1 MNDRRLDR
9 LAAGIILASLIAI
22 AALLFLAV
30 SEAQSGEYQR
40 STVFVAVTLF
50 LMGLAV
56 FVYER
61 AFTPGVVW
69 VLKDGKRAG
78 RIVGGEAVL
87 DPEHRDAK

>member
-1 MNDRRLDR
+1 VNDRQLER
-9 LAAGIILASLIAI
+9 LAVGTILACVVAI
-22 AALLFLAV
+22 AALLLLALA
-30 SEAQSGEYQR
+30 EAQSGEYQR

-50 LMGLAV
+50 LMGLAI

-69 VLKDGKRAG
+69 VMKDGKRAG
-78 RIVGGEAVL
+78 LIVGGEVVL

>member
-1 MNDRRLDR
+1 MDDSRLLR
-9 LAAGIILASLIAI
+9 VAAGTIIACAAAI
-22 AALLFLAV
+22 ALLLVLALI
-30 SEAQSGEYQR
+30 EAQSGEYQR

-78 RIVGGEAVL
+78 LLVGGEVVL
-87 DPEHRDAK
+87 DPGHRDAK

>member
-1 MNDRRLDR
+1 MNDRQLER
-9 LAAGIILASLIAI
+9 LAVGTILACVVAI
-22 AALLFLAV
+22 AALLLLALA
-30 SEAQSGEYQR
+30 EAQSGEYQR

-50 LMGLAV
+50 LMGLAI

-69 VLKDGKRAG
+69 VMKDGKRAG
-78 RIVGGEAVL
+78 LIVGGEVVL

>member
-1 MNDRRLDR
+1 VNDDQIDR
-9 LAAGIILASLIAI
+9 LAAGTIVACLVAILALLLL
-22 AALLFLAV
+22 ALA
-30 SEAQSGEYQR
+30 EAQAGEFQR

-50 LMGLAV
+50 LMGLTV

-78 RIVGGEAVL
+78 LIVGGEVVL
-87 DPEHRDAK
+87 DPEHLDAK